1 MLVGKVELVKL
12 ASILLV
18 SMVLVAIAG
27 CGGGE
32 SPAPAATSPSQ
43 SALERSTGTSTPSSS
58 AKQAPSAGPTSA
70 PNASSQAAV
79 VSTATPATV
88 AVHNTPVPV
97 TQPDNF
103 RLLISDEQ
111 NAIGDFVHLWVEID
125 RVGLQQGGE
134 SGAWR
139 EFEVPE
145 EHRRVDLTT
154 VIGDAAV
161 EIVRTYI
168 PEGHYGKV
176 FIHVSEVRG
185 ELRSGDSTPV
195 KLPSNKL
202 QIVKP
207 FEVRADSL
215 SSFVFD
221 ITVIAAGNQRSE
233 VKYVLQPVI
242 SESGADQRVKIEDG
256 EHSIGDDTEE
266 ITEDVE
272 AVEDEEETEL
282 SQAENDGAEPSLDPD
297 PSPDP
302 LSEELFLVL
311 LSPQED
317 TVFVNSPTVSL
328 SGLTVI
334 DAVVSVNDDLV
345 EVDAEGRF
353 EAVASLEEGPNLIEV
368 VVSSTATGEE
378 KSVVLMVFY
387 LPEED
392 QES

>member
-1 MLVGKVELVKL
+1 M
-12 ASILLV
+12 
-18 SMVLVAIAG
+18 
-27 CGGGE
+27 
-32 SPAPAATSPSQ
+32 
-43 SALERSTGTSTPSSS
+43 
-58 AKQAPSAGPTSA
+58 
-70 PNASSQAAV
+70 
-79 VSTATPATV
+79 
-88 AVHNTPVPV
+88 
-97 TQPDNF
+97 
-103 RLLISDEQ
+103 
-111 NAIGDFVHLWVEID
+111 
-125 RVGLQQGGE
+125 
-134 SGAWR
+134 
-139 EFEVPE
+139 
-145 EHRRVDLTT
+145 
-154 VIGDAAV
+154 
-161 EIVRTYI
+161 
-168 PEGHYGKV
+168 
-176 FIHVSEVRG
+176 
-185 ELRSGDSTPV
+185 
-195 KLPSNKL
+195 
-202 QIVKP
+202 
-207 FEVRADSL
+207 RADSL

-353 EAVASLEEGPNLIEV
+353 EAVASLEEGSNLIEV

>member
-1 MLVGKVELVKL
+1 MLVGKVDLVKL

-18 SMVLVAIAG
+18 SMVLVAISG

-32 SPAPAATSPSQ
+32 SPVPAATSPSQ
-43 SALERSTGTSTPSSS
+43 SAVEPSTGTSTPSSS
-58 AKQAPSAGPTSA
+58 AKQAPSAGPTSV
-70 PNASSQAAV
+70 PNASSQAVV
-79 VSTATPATV
+79 VSTATPTTV
-88 AVHNTPVPV
+88 AVHNTPVSV

-161 EIVRTYI
+161 EIVRTHI
-168 PEGHYGKV
+168 PEGHYSKV

-185 ELRSGDSTPV
+185 ELRSGDFTPV
-195 KLPSNKL
+195 KLPSDKL

-207 FEVRADSL
+207 FEVRSDSL

-242 SESGADQRVKIEDG
+242 GESGADQRVKTEDQ
-256 EHSIGDDTEE
+256 EHSEDRDAEEVVEDTEAVKDEEEAELSQEEPDDTESSR
-266 ITEDVE
+266 DS
-272 AVEDEEETEL
+272 A
-282 SQAENDGAEPSLDPD
+282 S
-297 PSPDP
+297 SPDP
-302 LSEELFLVL
+302 LSEELFLIL
-311 LSPQED
+311 LSPEGD
-317 TVFVNSPTVSL
+317 TVFVDSPTVSV
-328 SGLTVI
+328 SGLTLI
-334 DAVVSVNDDLV
+334 DAAVSVNGP
-345 EVDAEGRF
+345 GRRRRGRP
-353 EAVASLEEGPNLIEV
+353 VRGRGKP
-368 VVSSTATGEE
+368 
-378 KSVVLMVFY
+378 
-387 LPEED
+387 
-392 QES
+392 